1 MENVGNL
8 ASICR
13 VCPEETPDISENCHI
28 QQGNRVDEGGSG
40 WSELRRVSPYTGQE
54 RTHQI
59 PQFSRALGWLR
70 IARGPKGA
78 WGGMR
83 RIQNAGHDIC
93 SIWTVSISSRGQR
106 GQADWVR
113 HQPRPAG
120 TENDG
125 RPRAPFPSDVRMM
138 YMLYSPLFNIS
149 SPEKGIGKI
158 EKE

>member
-93 SIWTVSISSRGQR
+93 SIWTVSISSRGQW

-125 RPRAPFPSDVRMM
+125 RPRAPFLSDVRMM